1 MSADLLPMAVSLP
14 LHLHIWCTKNGE
26 DWHAA
31 ALRLDTCPD
40 FKGYVSPKC
49 ALSGASGSEAQ
60 IVGPDL
66 THTRVSGAAGIPRTV
81 VADAAITRSWPDHLA
96 MTGAFA

>member
-1 MSADLLPMAVSLP
+1 MSADLLLMAVSLP
-14 LHLHIWCTKNGE
+14 LHLHIRCTKNWR

-40 FKGYVSPKC
+40 FKSYFSPKC
-49 ALSGASGSEAQ
+49 AQSGTSGSEGQ

-66 THTRVSGAAGIPRTV
+66 THTRASGAGGIPPIV
-81 VADAAITRSWPDHLA
+81 VAVAAIMRSWPDHLA
-96 MTGAFA
+96 MTEAFA